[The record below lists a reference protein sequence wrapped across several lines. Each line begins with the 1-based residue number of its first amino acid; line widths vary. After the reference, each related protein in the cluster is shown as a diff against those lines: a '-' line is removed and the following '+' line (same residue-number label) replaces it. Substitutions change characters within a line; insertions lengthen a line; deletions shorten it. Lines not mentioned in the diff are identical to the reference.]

1 MQNTKEEIFNT
12 SRELFIEKGFK
23 ETGISEITKKVGIA
37 VGTFYKFYSSKEE
50 LFMDIF
56 IKEDQAL
63 KKDIMNS
70 IDFQGDITEILIELI
85 PSLLEGMKE
94 NPILKEWYS
103 KENYKAIINKLEK
116 PYLEISG
123 QEDVFYNFFLDIVEK
138 WQIEGKLNENMD
150 REYILALFNS
160 LAFIELHRDEIGEE
174 YFPKLLNDITSFIVK
189 GLKP

>member
-63 KKDIMNS
+63 KKEIMNS

-138 WQIEGKLNENMD
+138 WQIEGKLNKNMD

-174 YFPKLLNDITSFIVK
+174 YFPKLLKDITSFIVK